1 MQNNGT
7 GVIEFSTSCFDSVG
21 AVVLHGPH
29 STYTRRMS
37 YTDTTQPYHGLGRGR
52 QRDDDGVVD
61 DDAAWREH
69 HVVIDGALRG
79 VHLEACDVIALIA
92 DLVND
97 KAIIKFVTR
106 YIMLHSS
113 CIVKR

>member
-1 MQNNGT
+1 MHT
-7 GVIEFSTSCFDSVG
+7 
-21 AVVLHGPH
+21 
-29 STYTRRMS
+29 TYAHRHTR
-37 YTDTTQPYHGLGRGR
+37 QPYYGLGRGR

-92 DLVND
+92 DLVNN
-97 KAIIKFVTR
+97 KKKTSLSLVMSRFTSIAW
-106 YIMLHSS
+106 
-113 CIVKR
+113 

>member
-7 GVIEFSTSCFDSVG
+7 GGIEFSASCFDSVG
-21 AVVLHGPH
+21 VVVLPWITHYMHTPYAH
-29 STYTRRMS
+29 RH
-37 YTDTTQPYHGLGRGR
+37 TTQPYHGLGRGR

-92 DLVND
+92 DLVNNT
-97 KAIIKFVTR
+97 KKQVCHSLCHV
-106 YIMLHSS
+106 LH
-113 CIVKR
+113 R

>member
-1 MQNNGT
+1 
-7 GVIEFSTSCFDSVG
+7 
-21 AVVLHGPH
+21 
-29 STYTRRMS
+29 MS

-92 DLVND
+92 DLVNN
-97 KAIIKFVTR
+97 KKKKKQVCHSLC
-106 YIMLHSS
+106 YVLH
-113 CIVKR
+113 R